1 MRNHKQY
8 KTILAMIWIACIT
21 INSVSSSI
29 QYTRETMPGA
39 QYYDGK
45 KLNIPISKEAGIE
58 LFERW
63 THQGISS
70 IMSCIATQY
79 LSKVNEYER
88 NRLQKCSNAAE
99 NIHEQA
105 RCLVRA
111 FDAKPKQI
119 DPTRIYHIQKLLDDG
134 KQKTPNALNHS
145 ELHHIDATPDAEA
158 KQVEL
163 NTRRSVI
170 NRRNYKLHTEYENL
184 TPFGILGKYLSKM
197 TKIVKNK
204 DPNSSWKKILHD
216 IECIKR
222 QQEKNEQLRNQF
234 PLNQYFGNVKP
245 ELKAKL
251 GISDH
256 VVQGLGKNN
265 MTTKKALEIAQ
276 LFRRAIKLAMVLSG
290 ANGTELENKTLRFGS
305 PRLLSMTPDDANDQI
320 SEGLEALTSIP
331 KLMKTA
337 GNRDYEE
344 WLNFIIEASGTTDAI
359 DKLKVQEK
367 QELDWIPPAYK
378 SMPRG
383 IDGQPLYFTK
393 ENVTE
398 IDPELARKM
407 ELFENLTHSLTSEQ
421 LAEFNTIG
429 FSMMTP
435 KQLMMFYGPQSP
447 LNDSKSLEFFM
458 SLSEDDMHRLLISD
472 IRKLAQIRLPR
483 RTRPKRQTI
492 LTPSAFT
499 NTIFSPGE
507 APSILSPSAFSI
519 TIFSPSVFGSSILSP
534 SVFTASIL
542 SPSLLGPAILSP
554 ASFGPVVLSPSSLNP
569 LILSPGALSPSILSP
584 TALSPIILSSY
595 ALSPS
600 IMSPFALNPFIFSTF
615 AITSLIASP
624 FLLSPSFF
632 SPTYVSSVIFSPNA
646 FSPLFNSTGKNVT
659 VLFSPSVGS

>member
-1 MRNHKQY
+1 
-8 KTILAMIWIACIT
+8 
-21 INSVSSSI
+21 
-29 QYTRETMPGA
+29 MPGA

-70 IMSCIATQY
+70 IMS
-79 LSKVNEYER
+79 
-88 NRLQKCSNAAE
+88 
-99 NIHEQA
+99 
-105 RCLVRA
+105 
-111 FDAKPKQI
+111 F
-119 DPTRIYHIQKLLDDG
+119 YHIQKLLDDG

-158 KQVEL
+158 KQ
-163 NTRRSVI
+163 NSK
-170 NRRNYKLHTEYENL
+170 NDMM
-184 TPFGILGKYLSKM
+184 YLR
-197 TKIVKNK
+197 
-204 DPNSSWKKILHD
+204 WKKILHD

-245 ELKAKL
+245 ELKANEKYLLKKL

-265 MTTKKALEIAQ
+265 MTTKRLWKSLNSFDEQ
-276 LFRRAIKLAMVLSG
+276 LNLRWFSVVPTVLSWKIRRLDLVHRI
-290 ANGTELENKTLRFGS
+290 NILS
-305 PRLLSMTPDDANDQI
+305 PSLLSIHDKG
-320 SEGLEALTSIP
+320 EGLEALTSIP

-421 LAEFNTIG
+421 RCYTSNDENSNISG
-429 FSMMTP
+429 FAIIIENGIKCS
-435 KQLMMFYGPQSP
+435 LMKTT
-447 LNDSKSLEFFM
+447 NNK
-458 SLSEDDMHRLLISD
+458 
-472 IRKLAQIRLPR
+472 QIRIDTAGGVQYNWILDDDPE
-483 RTRPKRQTI
+483 TANDVLWPTITFKR
-492 LTPSAFT
+492 
-499 NTIFSPGE
+499 
-507 APSILSPSAFSI
+507 
-519 TIFSPSVFGSSILSP
+519 
-534 SVFTASIL
+534 
-542 SPSLLGPAILSP
+542 
-554 ASFGPVVLSPSSLNP
+554 
-569 LILSPGALSPSILSP
+569 
-584 TALSPIILSSY
+584 
-595 ALSPS
+595 
-600 IMSPFALNPFIFSTF
+600 
-615 AITSLIASP
+615 
-624 FLLSPSFF
+624 
-632 SPTYVSSVIFSPNA
+632 
-646 FSPLFNSTGKNVT
+646 
-659 VLFSPSVGS
+659 